1 MIKFR
6 GIPLEDVNGIGRI
19 DFDGTFVY
27 GNYVKNGDGA
37 LIVGDKTKELD
48 DVGLSRWFVNV
59 VLETVGQFTGLKD
72 VNDKDIYEGDI
83 IEYSHQFYEGLITGA
98 VGCETG
104 YIGKVTKKDGA
115 FGILI
120 SRVSYTDAHND
131 YYHTNDFVPFCEFD
145 DPEADMVLKGN
156 VHTNPEI
163 LETNE
168 RGRSLRIALDNLRKS
183 GGK

>member
-6 GIPLEDVNGIGRI
+6 GWDKSKNKYFINGEDGR
-19 DFDGTFVY
+19 
-27 GNYVKNGDGA
+27 
-37 LIVGDKTKELD
+37 LD
-48 DVGLSRWFVNV
+48 NMLCCDDWDMVDPNDYLW
-59 VLETVGQFTGLKD
+59 EQFTGLRD
-72 VNDKDIYEGDI
+72 VNGNDIYEGDI
-83 IEYSHQFYEGLITGA
+83 VEYSHQFYEGLITGA

-120 SRVSYTDAHND
+120 SRINYTDAHND
-131 YYHTNDFVPFCEFD
+131 YYHANDFVPFCEFD

-163 LETNE
+163 LEE
-168 RGRSLRIALDNLRKS
+168 K
-183 GGK
+183 K